1 MKTNLNRKG
10 YGLLFSFMLLAG
22 AGGVLMPLTTSLLA
36 MRKTTL

>member
-22 AGGVLMPLTTSLLA
+22 AGGGYLCL
-36 MRKTTL
+36 